1 MTQSPK
7 DALVQLMHQ
16 HYETILPIEAEWQI
30 RFAEGDMRP
39 RIEHFHDAVRAYTSG
54 SADLY
59 EKNSRLSVEHL
70 AYDLGCLR
78 HIQDKPVGTMH
89 AANAAVDASGQA
101 VVKHGQGPAAGKIPP
116 ARLRAELAA
125 HYKNYT
131 VFFAALFAEQA
142 DMNFKTRQE
151 MMDNTIGDLG
161 MIQEMMNQLA
171 AGDLNAQEAMQES
184 YHIEHDAL
192 RERVQQMLASGG
204 TINLNDKQQVE
215 GMLGSIEAGLQQEQ
229 ATLDQAHTN
238 YVTGQ
243 LMVYEQSKDTIKKLI
258 ASGLNLAG
266 KFLENAMSAAQ
277 GQGRGM

>member
-1 MTQSPK
+1 
-7 DALVQLMHQ
+7 
-16 HYETILPIEAEWQI
+16 
-30 RFAEGDMRP
+30 
-39 RIEHFHDAVRAYTSG
+39 
-54 SADLY
+54 
-59 EKNSRLSVEHL
+59 
-70 AYDLGCLR
+70 
-78 HIQDKPVGTMH
+78 
-89 AANAAVDASGQA
+89 
-101 VVKHGQGPAAGKIPP
+101 
-116 ARLRAELAA
+116 
-125 HYKNYT
+125 
-131 VFFAALFAEQA
+131 
-142 DMNFKTRQE
+142 
-151 MMDNTIGDLG
+151 
-161 MIQEMMNQLA
+161 MNQLA